1 VTLLSREAIVSPS
14 TLASLCLPQ
23 PPVPVPAELT
33 VNEDTSGQT
42 EERAQIQ
49 AVLRQTHGNVVQAA
63 RLLGLSRG
71 ALRHR
76 LRRHGLQR
84 PRPSAASP
92 APSGD
97 QLPTRVPATR
107 GIERAP
113 ERPTAPSLA
122 WEHKPVAVLAV
133 ELTFPT
139 ATAGEAVAYEP
150 WTTASRWEQAL
161 VAKVQ
166 RFGGVV
172 LQRSP
177 ALLLAAFGIPR
188 TLEQLPQRAVQA
200 ALALRHLVA
209 EGVDQGPCPAL
220 RLVVHWGE
228 VLVDV
233 QASDPTAQL
242 RAFGETF
249 AWPVRWLGQVAP
261 GEILLSPEMGPLVEG
276 WCEVQA
282 REVSLHGDPAQW
294 IEVSVV
300 VGHRPP
306 WARRERQGRRP
317 LSPFV
322 GRDQELATLRERV
335 RQVEGG
341 RGQVVAVMGDP
352 GTGKSRLCDEFVRGA
367 LVQLWLILQTRGTA
381 YGQATPYLPIID
393 LLKRYFHLDGRED
406 RATIRDQVNATLHG
420 LDDSLTPT
428 ALAFLTLLEVPV
440 EDPQWQALAAAQRRQ
455 RTLDALRR
463 VLVRDSQVQPVLLLV
478 EDLHWIDTETQACL
492 DTLVDSLPTARLL
505 LLVNYR
511 PEYQHGWGH
520 KTAYTHLRLD
530 PLPPASADALLR
542 TLLGDDPSLAP
553 LKTLLIERTDGNPF
567 FLEESV
573 QTLVETQGLVGA
585 WGAYRLTKALPSL
598 QMPATV

>member
-1 VTLLSREAIVSPS
+1 
-14 TLASLCLPQ
+14 
-23 PPVPVPAELT
+23 
-33 VNEDTSGQT
+33 
-42 EERAQIQ
+42 
-49 AVLRQTHGNVVQAA
+49 
-63 RLLGLSRG
+63 
-71 ALRHR
+71 
-76 LRRHGLQR
+76 
-84 PRPSAASP
+84 
-92 APSGD
+92 
-97 QLPTRVPATR
+97 
-107 GIERAP
+107 
-113 ERPTAPSLA
+113 
-122 WEHKPVAVLAV
+122 
-133 ELTFPT
+133 
-139 ATAGEAVAYEP
+139 
-150 WTTASRWEQAL
+150 
-161 VAKVQ
+161 
-166 RFGGVV
+166 
-172 LQRSP
+172 
-177 ALLLAAFGIPR
+177 
-188 TLEQLPQRAVQA
+188 
-200 ALALRHLVA
+200 VA

>member
-1 VTLLSREAIVSPS
+1 MRLG
-14 TLASLCLPQ
+14 
-23 PPVPVPAELT
+23 EL
-33 VNEDTSGQT
+33 
-42 EERAQIQ
+42 EERAQLQ
-49 AVLRQTHGNVVQAA
+49 AVLRQTRGNVVQAA

-76 LRRHGLQR
+76 LRRYGLQS
-84 PRPSAASP
+84 PSERAPSP

-97 QLPTRVPATR
+97 QPTTGVPATR
-107 GIERAP
+107 EAERAP
-113 ERPTAPSLA
+113 ERPTAPSPA
-122 WEHKPVAVLAV
+122 WEHKPVAVLAI

-139 ATAGEAVAYEP
+139 ATAGEAAAYEP
-150 WTTASRWEQAL
+150 WTAASRWEQAL

-166 RFGGVV
+166 GFGGVV

-177 ALLLAAFGIPR
+177 ALLLVAFGIPH

-209 EGVDQGPCPAL
+209 EGADQAPCPAL

-242 RAFGETF
+242 RALGETL
-249 AWPVRWLGQVAP
+249 AWPVRWLGQTAP

-276 WCEVQA
+276 WCEVQP
-282 REVSLHGDPAQW
+282 REVPLQGGQPGPIGVYA
-294 IEVSVV
+294 V
-300 VGHRPP
+300 VGNRPP

-322 GRDQELATLRERV
+322 GRDQELATLRERL

-341 RGQVVAVMGDP
+341 RGQVVGVMGDP

-367 LVQLWLILQTRGTA
+367 LAQPWLILHTQGTA

-393 LLKRYFHLDGRED
+393 LLKGYFHLDDRED
-406 RATIRDQVNATLHG
+406 RATIRDQVTTHLHG
-420 LDDSLTPT
+420 LDDTLTPT
-428 ALAFLTLLEVPV
+428 APAFLTLLEVPV
-440 EDPQWQALAAAQRRQ
+440 EDPQWQALEAAQRRQ
-455 RTLDALRR
+455 RTLDALKW
-463 VLVRDSQVQPVLLLV
+463 VLVRESQVQPVLLLV

-492 DTLVDSLPTARLL
+492 DTLVDSLPTAQLL

-511 PEYQHGWGH
+511 PGIPTRLGPQDRLHA
-520 KTAYTHLRLD
+520 TAAG
-530 PLPPASADALLR
+530 PAATGQRRGALA
-542 TLLGDDPSLAP
+542 S
-553 LKTLLIERTDGNPF
+553 
-567 FLEESV
+567 
-573 QTLVETQGLVGA
+573 
-585 WGAYRLTKALPSL
+585 
-598 QMPATV
+598 PAGG